1 MENEEMLEQTNETEN
16 VDTQTTEEFA
26 EGIELT
32 DTTDTTENEEKIVE
46 EKKEVKTFTQE
57 EVDKIVRKRL
67 ARQEKDYQKELSK
80 YKNVENVLN
89 VGLGTSNIDEADSKL
104 REYYKEQGLNIPE
117 PTKPGLSDR
126 ELQILGEAEADEILE
141 LGLTEAENE
150 ANRLAQKGHN
160 NWNIRERATFNK
172 LVQFL
177 NREKKKQEL
186 TSIGVDANILDSEKF
201 KEFASQF
208 TPSASIKNI
217 YNLYSN
223 QGNKKEEKEKI
234 GSVKNDK
241 SNGLK
246 DFYTYED
253 SLKYSKEDFDKNP
266 ELFKRVCDSMSKW

>member
-1 MENEEMLEQTNETEN
+1 MEKEEMLEQTNETEN
-16 VDTQTTEEFA
+16 VDTQTTEEFV

-32 DTTDTTENEEKIVE
+32 DTTDTTETEEKVVE
-46 EKKEVKTFTQE
+46 EKKEVKTFTQD

-80 YKNVENVLN
+80 YKNVETVLN

-117 PTKPGLSDR
+117 PTNPGLSDR

-141 LGLTEAENE
+141 LGLEEAEQE
-150 ANRLAQKGHN
+150 ANRLARKGHS
-160 NWNIRERATFNK
+160 NWNAREKATFNK
-172 LVQFL
+172 LAQTL
-177 NREKKKQEL
+177 NREKQKHEL
-186 TSIGVDANILDSEKF
+186 TSIGADTNILDSKEF

-208 TPSASIKNI
+208 APSANIKNI

-223 QGNKKEEKEKI
+223 QGNKKENKEKI

-241 SNGLK
+241 SNGLE
-246 DFYTYED
+246 DFYTYEE
-253 SLKYSKEDFDKNP
+253 SLKYSKEDLDKNP
-266 ELFKRVCDSMSKW
+266 ELFKRICDSMSKW